1 MKWRLPGDWRHQ
13 LLQRPFVQR
22 LVDWSKTHSLPGF
35 KGVSIYDVLLFV
47 YGESQRQT
55 LVIRANAV
63 AFSFFL
69 SLFPALIA
77 LFSLASQIPLYE
89 RFESELMFYI
99 DNVIPTDAGRQLKEI
114 IQDITRS
121 NTQAL
126 SLGAL
131 LALYFASNGML
142 TMMHSFEKSHLKSY
156 KKRHPLRKRLI
167 AIALTLQMGLLLV
180 ASVGL
185 IVLGNLLIDWAA
197 EFFELS
203 QQTGLML
210 KSFRWLVILLLFYS
224 GIAIIYRYGPSL
236 RHKLQLITPGT
247 TLATLLSILSSLLF
261 SLYIE
266 EFDTYN
272 RLYGSIGAIIVLML
286 WIQINAFILLIGYEL
301 NASIAV
307 NRDLT
312 RPRTEADEE
321 V

>member
-1 MKWRLPGDWRHQ
+1 MKWRPPGDWRQQFIH
-13 LLQRPFVQR
+13 RPFVQR
-22 LVDWSKTHSLPGF
+22 LIGWSKRHSLPGF
-35 KGVSIYDVLLFV
+35 KGVPLYDVFMFV
-47 YGESQRQT
+47 YGELQRQT

-77 LFSLASQIPLYE
+77 LFSLAAQIPLYE
-89 RFESELMFYI
+89 RFETELMLYI
-99 DNVIPTDAGRQLKEI
+99 DSVVPTEAGRQLKEI
-114 IQDITRS
+114 IKDITRS

-126 SLGAL
+126 SLGVV
-131 LALYFASNGML
+131 LALYFASNGMM

-156 KKRHPLRKRLI
+156 KKRSPWRKRLI
-167 AIALTLQMGLLLV
+167 AIGLTLQMGLLLV

-185 IVLGNLLIDWAA
+185 IILGNLLIDWAA
-197 EFFELS
+197 DFFNLS
-203 QQTGLML
+203 QQTGLLL
-210 KSFRWLVILLLFYS
+210 KSFRWLVILLLFYL

-236 RHKLQLITPGT
+236 RRKLQLVTPGT

-261 SLYIE
+261 SLYIDK
-266 EFDTYN
+266 FDTYN

-312 RPRTEADEE
+312 RHLPPEEDE
-321 V
+321 